1 MTDLRFDGRVAIVTG
16 AGRGLGRE
24 YALLL
29 AQRGARVVVNDI
41 GSSVTGEGADGSA
54 AEATAKEIRELGGDA
69 IANVDTVAS
78 AEGGDAIVAA
88 ALDAWGRV
96 DIVVNNAGFVDDA
109 QFDDMTADRFEPLI
123 DVHLKGAFLVTR
135 PAWLV
140 MRERGY
146 GRIVNTSSAAG
157 ILGSPRMS
165 NYGSAKTGLI
175 GFTRVLA
182 AEGADIGIKV
192 NAIAPIAN
200 TRMLQRSMES
210 VAELA
215 DAEALAL
222 AQEVMQPFFDKI
234 DPALVAPVVAYLA
247 HDDCPVT
254 GEIYSVGAG
263 QVSRFF
269 IGRTRGYHN
278 PTLSIED
285 VASNIA
291 AIRDEAGYTV
301 PAGTQDE
308 MTELFASIMSQE
320 TP

>member
-16 AGRGLGRE
+16 AARGLGRE

-29 AQRGARVVVNDI
+29 AQRGAKVVVNDI
-41 GSSVTGEGADGSA
+41 GSSVTGVGEDASA
-54 AEATAKEIRELGGDA
+54 AEATAAEIRDSGGEA
-69 IANVDTVAS
+69 IANLDSVAT
-78 AEGGDAIVAA
+78 ADGGAAIVAA
-88 ALDAWGRV
+88 AMDAWGRV

-109 QFDDMTADRFEPLI
+109 QFEDMTADRFEPLI
-123 DVHLKGAFLVTR
+123 DVHLKGAFFVTR

-182 AEGADIGIKV
+182 AEGADVGIKV

-200 TRMLQRSMES
+200 TRMLERSIES
-210 VAELA
+210 VGELSG
-215 DAEALAL
+215 AEALA
-222 AQEVMQPFFDKI
+222 ATKEVMGPFFDKI
-234 DPALVAPVVAYLA
+234 DPALVAPVVGFLA
-247 HDDCPVT
+247 HDECPVT

-269 IGRTRGYHN
+269 IGRTRGYQN
-278 PTLSIED
+278 PDLSIED
-285 VASNIA
+285 VASNLD
-291 AIRDEAGYTV
+291 AIRDQTGYTV
-301 PAGTQDE
+301 PEGTADE
-308 MTELFASIMSQE
+308 MAELYTAIMSG
-320 TP
+320 